1 VKIGACFIAAI
12 IVVSFASRLN
22 RACELRSPTSCWTIL
37 HRFMQDCATRK
48 IRLIANEPDARDL
61 AEYQG
66 KTRQEREEHDIP
78 PDADIAAAHP

>member
-1 VKIGACFIAAI
+1 
-12 IVVSFASRLN
+12 
-22 RACELRSPTSCWTIL
+22 
-37 HRFMQDCATRK
+37 MQDCATRK